1 MRKFLRKVSMMLTTA
16 LLTSASLFADPSLMS
31 KVVFSAGGTRGDNPL
46 GPAMDIIVDL
56 MLSPTAGFL
65 VISVFAARCLIA
77 YAESDSEKIKKNTVQ
92 LVLVAGIVIL
102 IASFIMFVFPQTG
115 DYYVAFN
122 GYQNTGV
129 TAYN

>member
-1 MRKFLRKVSMMLTTA
+1 MRKFLKKVSMVLTA

-31 KVVFSAGGTRGDNPL
+31 KVVFTADGTRGDNPL

-65 VISVFAARCLIA
+65 VISVFAVRCLIA

-92 LVLVAGIVIL
+92 LVLVAGIVLL
-102 IASFIMFVFPQTG
+102 IASFITFVFPQTG
-115 DYYVAFN
+115 NYNVAFN

>member
-1 MRKFLRKVSMMLTTA
+1 MRKFLKKVSMVLTA

-31 KVVFSAGGTRGDNPL
+31 KVVFTADGTRGDNPL

-65 VISVFAARCLIA
+65 VISFFAVRCLIA

-92 LVLVAGIVIL
+92 LVLVAGIVLL
-102 IASFIMFVFPQTG
+102 IASFITFVFPQTG
-115 DYYVAFN
+115 NYNVAFN